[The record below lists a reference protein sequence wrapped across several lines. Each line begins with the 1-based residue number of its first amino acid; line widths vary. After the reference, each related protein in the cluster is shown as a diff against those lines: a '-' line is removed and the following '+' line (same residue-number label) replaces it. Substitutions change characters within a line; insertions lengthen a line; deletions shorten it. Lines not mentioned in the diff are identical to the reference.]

1 MSFVFV
7 HGFLGLPSSWDEV
20 IEAGRWAGPIERMT
34 LLGHGL
40 ATDWARAPETFDD
53 EVARIA
59 GQARASIG
67 GPAHWVGYSM
77 GARVALVLAARHPEL
92 VSRLTLVSGSAG
104 LPSEDERHE
113 RARADDT
120 LARELELE
128 GLPAFVQR
136 WEQLPLFTSQ
146 QRLPASERA
155 KHRLRRLAHREQHV
169 SRALTVLTPGR
180 MPVVTGALSS
190 ITARVTLVAGSLDT
204 KYAQIARALMPLF
217 PKARVRVLDGAGHDL
232 CLERPRELAALVT
245 ENHA

>member
-1 MSFVFV
+1 MSYVFV

-20 IEAGRWAGPIERMT
+20 IEAGRWSGPIERAT

-40 ATDWARAPETFDD
+40 TSDWSRTPRTFDE
-53 EVARIA
+53 EVDRLAA
-59 GQARASIG
+59 SARASVG

-104 LPSEDERHE
+104 LPTDDERRE
-113 RARADDT
+113 RALADDA
-120 LARELELE
+120 LAHELEIE
-128 GLPAFVQR
+128 GLPSFVQR
-136 WEQLPLFTSQ
+136 WEQLPLFASQ
-146 QRLPASERA
+146 QRLPPTERA
-155 KHRLRRLAHREQHV
+155 KHRLRRLAHRERSV

-190 ITARVTLVAGSLDT
+190 IDVPVSLVAGALDT

-217 PKARVRVLDGAGHDL
+217 PRARVHVLEDAGHDL
-232 CLERPRELAALVT
+232 CLERPREIAALIT
-245 ENHA
+245 EIHA